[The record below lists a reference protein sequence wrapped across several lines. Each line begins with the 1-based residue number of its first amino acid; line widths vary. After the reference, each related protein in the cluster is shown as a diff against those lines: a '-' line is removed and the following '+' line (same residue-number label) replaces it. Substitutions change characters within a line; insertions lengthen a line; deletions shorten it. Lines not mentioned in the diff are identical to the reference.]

1 LTETIKIFNLKFKQR
16 EVSVDFPSLLK
27 SNKVIILDGAMGTE
41 LERRGALGRC
51 NSNLTNPEIV
61 EEIHRDYFNA
71 GSHAVI
77 TNTFSMTRLYIE
89 THGIKIDVEE
99 VNRSGVKSA
108 RNAAG
113 KHRYVLGD
121 IGSTAQMLEP
131 YGNCREEEL
140 YNTFKEQASI
150 LSEAGVDGF
159 IIETMF
165 DLREALCAVRACRDI
180 SGVPLIASMSF
191 QTLKNGG
198 MTMMGN
204 SAEECAARLTEEGAD
219 AVGANCG
226 NLAPKEMA
234 EIVSIMKESTTL
246 PIAAQPNAGK
256 PKLEGGKVFYMEP
269 ELFATETLECYKAGA
284 SIIGGCC
291 GTSPAHI
298 KALAELISKEQA
310 NATK

>member
-1 LTETIKIFNLKFKQR
+1 LNFKNFLNSSKF
-16 EVSVDFPSLLK
+16 
-27 SNKVIILDGAMGTE
+27 IILDGAMGTE

-71 GSHAVI
+71 GSNAVI
-77 TNTFSMTRLYIE
+77 ANTFSMTRLYIE
-89 THGIKIDVEE
+89 THNLKIDVEE
-99 VNRSGVKSA
+99 VNRAGVKSA

-113 KHRYVLGD
+113 EDGYVLGD

-131 YGNCREEEL
+131 YGTCKEEDL

-150 LSEAGVDGF
+150 LSEEGVDGF
-159 IIETMF
+159 IIETIF
-165 DLREALCAVRACRDI
+165 DLREALCAVRACRDV
-180 SGVPLIASMSF
+180 SGIPVIASMSF
-191 QTLKNGG
+191 QTVKNGG
-198 MTMMGN
+198 RTMMGN
-204 SAEECAARLTEEGAD
+204 SAEECARRLTEEGSD
-219 AVGANCG
+219 AVGTNCG
-226 NLAPKEMA
+226 NLTPKEMA

-269 ELFATETLECYKAGA
+269 LLYATETLECYKAGA

-291 GTSPAHI
+291 GTTPEHI
-298 KALAELISKEQA
+298 RILSELIGKG
-310 NATK
+310 

>member
-1 LTETIKIFNLKFKQR
+1 M
-16 EVSVDFPSLLK
+16 DFRSFLNR
-27 SNKVIILDGAMGTE
+27 NKVIILDGAMGTE

-71 GSHAVI
+71 GSNAVI
-77 TNTFSMTRLYIE
+77 ANTFSMTRLYIE
-89 THGIKIDVEE
+89 THNLKIDVEE

-108 RNAAG
+108 KDAAG
-113 KHRYVLGD
+113 EEGYVLGD

-131 YGNCREEEL
+131 YGTCKEEDL

-159 IIETMF
+159 IIETIF
-165 DLREALCAVRACRDI
+165 DLREALSAVRACRDV
-180 SGVPLIASMSF
+180 SGIPVIASMSF
-191 QTLKNGG
+191 QTVKNGG
-198 MTMMGN
+198 RTMMGN
-204 SAEECAARLTEEGAD
+204 SAEECAIRLTEGGAD
-219 AVGANCG
+219 AVGTNCG

-256 PKLEGGKVFYMEP
+256 PKLEGGKVFYMKP
-269 ELFATETLECYKAGA
+269 KLYATETLECYKAGA

-291 GTSPAHI
+291 GTTPEHI
-298 KALAELISKEQA
+298 RILSDLIAKETGKKKEK
-310 NATK
+310 N

>member
-1 LTETIKIFNLKFKQR
+1 MNFKNFLNSSKF
-16 EVSVDFPSLLK
+16 
-27 SNKVIILDGAMGTE
+27 IILDGAMGTE

-71 GSHAVI
+71 GSNAVI
-77 TNTFSMTRLYIE
+77 ANTFSMTRLYIE
-89 THGIKIDVEE
+89 THNLKIDVEE
-99 VNRSGVKSA
+99 VNRAGVKSA

-113 KHRYVLGD
+113 EDGYVLGD

-131 YGNCREEEL
+131 YGTCKEEDL

-159 IIETMF
+159 IIETIF
-165 DLREALCAVRACRDI
+165 DLREALCAVRACRDV
-180 SGVPLIASMSF
+180 SGIPVIASMSF
-191 QTLKNGG
+191 QTVKNGG
-198 MTMMGN
+198 RTMMGN
-204 SAEECAARLTEEGAD
+204 SAEECARRLTEEGSD
-219 AVGANCG
+219 AVGTNCG
-226 NLAPKEMA
+226 NLTPKEMA

-269 ELFATETLECYKAGA
+269 LLYATETLECYKAGA

-291 GTSPAHI
+291 GTTPEHI
-298 KALAELISKEQA
+298 RILSELIGKG
-310 NATK
+310 

>member
-1 LTETIKIFNLKFKQR
+1 MDSR
-16 EVSVDFPSLLK
+16 ELLK

-71 GSHAVI
+71 GSNAVI

-89 THGIKIDVEE
+89 THNIKIDVEE

-113 KHRYVLGD
+113 ENGYVLGD

-131 YGNCREEEL
+131 YGTCKEEDL

-150 LSEAGVDGF
+150 LSDGGVDGF

-180 SGVPLIASMSF
+180 SEIPVIASMSF
-191 QTLKNGG
+191 QTVKNGG
-198 MTMMGN
+198 RTMMGN
-204 SAEECAARLTEEGAD
+204 SAEKCAKRLTEEGAD
-219 AVGANCG
+219 TVGANCG
-226 NLAPKEMA
+226 DLSPKEMA
-234 EIVSIMKESTTL
+234 EVVTIMKKLTTL
-246 PIAAQPNAGK
+246 PIVVQPNAGK
-256 PKLEGGKVFYMEP
+256 PKVEGEKVSYMEP
-269 ELFATETLECYKAGA
+269 ELYAIETLECYRAGA
-284 SIIGGCC
+284 RLIGGCC
-291 GTSPAHI
+291 GTTPAHI
-298 KALAELISKEQA
+298 KILSELISKE
-310 NATK
+310 NDNTIKK